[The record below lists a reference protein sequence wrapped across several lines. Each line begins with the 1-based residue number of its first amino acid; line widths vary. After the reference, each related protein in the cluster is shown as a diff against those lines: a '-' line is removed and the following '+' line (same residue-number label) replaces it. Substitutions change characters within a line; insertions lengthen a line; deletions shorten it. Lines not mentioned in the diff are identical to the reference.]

1 MHSELYINNIA
12 VKIINDIGLKL
23 ITQHIQLSFVRITD
37 VRRWVEMDQL
47 IIKYILFICK
57 QKINITVCNK
67 QYTVH
72 MTFC

>member
-47 IIKYILFICK
+47 IIKYIVYL
-57 QKINITVCNK
+57 
-67 QYTVH
+67 
-72 MTFC
+72 